1 MNDYNFGNFLYE
13 LRSEKGLSQ
22 SQLGQMLGVTNKAVS
37 KWENGSAKPNTN
49 LIPKIAEI
57 FGVTVEELFAG
68 KRIEKESELTK
79 LKEYIGGLKKKYA
92 ILSSI
97 YFGILVSVPF
107 LLIEFICVVNG
118 FHINDE
124 ILGPLGAVSI
134 NVVFIV
140 SLSAYIIYHKN
151 YKNVAWGDVYYSDDV
166 FSSRILKWEKISLF
180 LCIGLLFIA
189 SVLAL
194 LFFNRYLGLY
204 ALQYAKVLGIIYS
217 ILGIIF
223 IVLFGICCVE
233 ARIARL
239 LKLRTKSSDTKKR
252 NSNQFSISQLPKK
265 WKICY
270 IASLSSLI
278 LNVVIKFVE
287 IRVPQF
293 IILRGILLLTGG
305 CLLVAVIVY
314 VNVSN
319 KKQK

>member
-13 LRSEKGLSQ
+13 VRSEKGLSQ

-68 KRIEKESELTK
+68 KRIKKESELTK
-79 LKEYIGGLKKKYA
+79 LKEYIGSLKKKYA

-124 ILGPLGAVSI
+124 VLGPLGAVGI

-140 SLSAYIIYHKN
+140 SLSAFIIYTRN
-151 YKNVAWGDVYYSDDV
+151 YKNVSFCNAEFSNSDFSIRVLIFRNVTGIVSLISVLLMLITLFIFFNEWWGPYFLSYRFEVGVYYAV
-166 FSSRILKWEKISLF
+166 IGFLFTIS
-180 LCIGLLFIA
+180 
-189 SVLAL
+189 
-194 LFFNRYLGLY
+194 
-204 ALQYAKVLGIIYS
+204 
-217 ILGIIF
+217 
-223 IVLFGICCVE
+223 FGIFCCCW
-233 ARIARL
+233 RTARL
-239 LKLRTKSSDTKKR
+239 LKIENAKCTPKR
-252 NSNQFSISQLPKK
+252 KAIRISELPRK

-270 IASLSSLI
+270 IAALSALCLNAVVKFAEIWLPWLI
-278 LNVVIKFVE
+278 Y
-287 IRVPQF
+287 
-293 IILRGILLLTGG
+293 LRAVLLLAGS
-305 CLLVAVIVY
+305 CLLIAVIIKM
-314 VNVSN
+314 N
-319 KKQK
+319 KKDK